1 MTANVYHFKPYNVG
15 RWLIWGLFALALVV
29 APMLWS
35 SGLGL
40 TMLSQIGIAVIACLA
55 YNVLLGQGGIASMEL

>member
-1 MTANVYHFKPYNVG
+1 VIHESRPHVHFKPYNVG
-15 RWLIWGLFALALVV
+15 RWIVWGLFALVLWV
-29 APMLWS
+29 APMLWK

-55 YNVLLGQGGIASMEL
+55 YTCCWGRAAC